1 MPSAVRAAGSSAPGE
16 DSRGQ
21 ALVARVCRRR
31 LSPASLSLPGPWEV
45 TASEG
50 PEPPWL
56 PASLPLRVVLC
67 GDISDSRPRRQL
79 PLQAPRVGAPLF
91 SLSPSSGLASVRP
104 VPGELAPRSPRTR
117 EPVRLLSLTPGPG
130 PPQRLW
136 VSRCF
141 PAPDTQASQPRAPG
155 VPGRVRAAATC
166 RGWGDGQTGP
176 LPDAWR
182 LRPSHRLGDRLQGA
196 LRPGPG
202 RPLQAG
208 PETSRALHPPVAPG
222 DAERPAEAPAPE
234 EAPLCG
240 FAEGAASLQPPRSG
254 QQPLQALT
262 RLCSAHCQAGAGPRL
277 PGPLLRVGRDSRGRL
292 GPDRAQGWG
301 RLLPPGKRT
310 SREAPSPTQPTCSLG
325 PSQTGQGGQA
335 APPRWAASRG
345 LRRASQRKKK
355 HPLPSAQLITQT
367 LFSTVTHSGA
377 GPRPR
382 TQRRAA
388 RGANKAA

>member
-1 MPSAVRAAGSSAPGE
+1 MRAAGSSAPGE

-196 LRPGPG
+196 LCPGPG

-277 PGPLLRVGRDSRGRL
+277 PGPLLRVGRDSRGHL
-292 GPDRAQGWG
+292 GPDGAQGWG
-301 RLLPPGKRT
+301 PASAREADLPRGPLPHAAHLLPGTQPDRPGRPG
-310 SREAPSPTQPTCSLG
+310 RSPTLG
-325 PSQTGQGGQA
+325 SIP
-335 APPRWAASRG
+335 WAAQSF
-345 LRRASQRKKK
+345 
-355 HPLPSAQLITQT
+355 SA
-367 LFSTVTHSGA
+367 
-377 GPRPR
+377 
-382 TQRRAA
+382 
-388 RGANKAA
+388 

>member
-1 MPSAVRAAGSSAPGE
+1 MTFAFGRAGCGFICTWRGQQGAGPGRPRVQEAAEPGFPVPPRPVGSHGLRRPRAA
-16 DSRGQ
+16 
-21 ALVARVCRRR
+21 L
-31 LSPASLSLPGPWEV
+31 ASC
-45 TASEG
+45 
-50 PEPPWL
+50 EPP
-56 PASLPLRVVLC
+56 AQ
-67 GDISDSRPRRQL
+67 GRPVRRHFRLAPQTAA

-222 DAERPAEAPAPE
+222 DAERPVEASAPE
-234 EAPLCG
+234 EAPLCS
-240 FAEGAASLQPPRSG
+240 FAEGAASLQPPCSG

-262 RLCSAHCQAGAGPRL
+262 RLC
-277 PGPLLRVGRDSRGRL
+277 
-292 GPDRAQGWG
+292 
-301 RLLPPGKRT
+301 
-310 SREAPSPTQPTCSLG
+310 
-325 PSQTGQGGQA
+325 
-335 APPRWAASRG
+335 
-345 LRRASQRKKK
+345 
-355 HPLPSAQLITQT
+355 
-367 LFSTVTHSGA
+367 
-377 GPRPR
+377 
-382 TQRRAA
+382 
-388 RGANKAA
+388 